1 MGTAQVKI
9 NQTIADIN
17 HGLLTFVE
25 KKRDAFH
32 AANDKY
38 SRDKS
43 REVKDLLNLRTKE
56 YKTEMKVSY
65 RRYQEKKRKN

>member
-1 MGTAQVKI
+1 M
-9 NQTIADIN
+9 N
-17 HGLLTFVE
+17 HGLLTLVE
-25 KKRDAFH
+25 KKRDVFH
-32 AANDKY
+32 VANDKH

-65 RRYQEKKRKN
+65 RRYQEKKRKH